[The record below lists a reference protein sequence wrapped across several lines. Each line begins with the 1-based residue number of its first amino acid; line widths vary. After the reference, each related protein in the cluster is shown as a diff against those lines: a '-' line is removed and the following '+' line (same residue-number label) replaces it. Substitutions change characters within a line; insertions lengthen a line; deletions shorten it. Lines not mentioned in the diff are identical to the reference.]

1 MEEWWQP
8 PKEREDMPPSE
19 LPLGWAIAWA
29 PECGSEESE
38 EREGATTG

>member
-8 PKEREDMPPSE
+8 PKEREDMPSE
-19 LPLGWAIAWA
+19 FPLGWAIAWA